1 MAKIYVLHE
10 NDVWVEPLR
19 RAFAAQGLPFEE
31 WFLSE
36 GRVDLAAPPP
46 EGVFYNRMSASSYTR
61 DHRFGPELTAVV
73 LAWLERH
80 GRRVFNNGRAL
91 QLEISKMAQ
100 YAALEAHGI
109 ATPRTIAAVGRPAI
123 IDAAAAFAPGP
134 VILKPNRGGKGHGV
148 QFFPSVESLRAH
160 VTSDAFAPPVDGV
173 ALLQEYIDSAEPFIT
188 RVEFIGGEYYYAV
201 RVDAS
206 RGFELC
212 PADACQ
218 VGDAFC
224 PAGDVPAP
232 APTPAPK
239 FTITDDVDPALV
251 RRYRAF
257 LAANGIA
264 IGAIEFVTDKKGRV
278 FTYDVNTNTNYN
290 AEAEARDGRSG
301 MAEIARFLGRK
312 LALVPADKRGGLRRA
327 G

>member
-1 MAKIYVLHE
+1 MAKIIYVLHE
-10 NDVWVEPLR
+10 NDAWVEPLR
-19 RAFAAQGLPFEE
+19 RAFVEQGLPFEE

-36 GRVDLAAPPP
+36 GQVDLEAEPP

-123 IDAAAAFAPGP
+123 LEAAAAFAPGP

-148 QFFPSVESLRAH
+148 QLFRSVESLRAH
-160 VTSDAFAPPVDGV
+160 VASDAFAPPVDGV
-173 ALLQEYIDSAEPFIT
+173 ALLQDYIESAEPFIT
-188 RVEFIGGEYYYAV
+188 RVEFIGGAYYYAV

-224 PAGDVPAP
+224 PVGDAPAP
-232 APTPAPK
+232 AAPK
-239 FTITDDVDPALV
+239 FAITDDVDPALV
-251 RRYRAF
+251 RRYRTF
-257 LAANGIA
+257 LDANGIA
-264 IGAIEFVTDKKGRV
+264 IGAVEFVTDKEGRV

-290 AEAEARDGRSG
+290 SEAEARDGRSG
-301 MAEIARFLGRK
+301 MAEIARFLGRALERVTAEK
-312 LALVPADKRGGLRRA
+312 RAPFRLAG
-327 G
+327 

>member
-19 RAFAAQGLPFEE
+19 RAFVEQGLPFEE

-36 GRVDLAAPPP
+36 GQVDLAAPPP

-100 YAALEAHGI
+100 YAVLEAHGI
-109 ATPRTIAAVGRPAI
+109 LTPRTVAAVGRRAI
-123 IDAAAAFAPGP
+123 VEAAAAFAPGP

-148 QFFPSVESLRAH
+148 QLFRSVESLRAF
-160 VTSDAFAPPVDGV
+160 VDSGAFAPPVDGV
-173 ALLQEYIDSAEPFIT
+173 ALLQEYVESAQPFIT

-201 RVDAS
+201 KVDAS

-224 PAGDVPAP
+224 PTSADVAP
-232 APTPAPK
+232 APEAPK
-239 FTITDDVDPALV
+239 FTIVDDVDPALV
-251 RRYRAF
+251 RQYQAF

-264 IGAIEFVTDKKGRV
+264 VGAVEFVTDKAGRV
-278 FTYDVNTNTNYN
+278 FTYDVNTNTNYT

-301 MAEIARFLGRK
+301 MGEIARFLGRELGRLEAEK
-312 LALVPADKRGGLRRA
+312 RAPFRLAG
-327 G
+327 